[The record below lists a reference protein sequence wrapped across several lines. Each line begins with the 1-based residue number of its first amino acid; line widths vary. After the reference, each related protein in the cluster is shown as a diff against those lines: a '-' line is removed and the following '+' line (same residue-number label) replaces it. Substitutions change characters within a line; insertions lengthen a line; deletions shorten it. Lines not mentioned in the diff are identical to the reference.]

1 MTNKPQRKSWSV
13 WRVLAG
19 ASVEDTYLANLFASS
34 FPSDDRVLPDKLEQD
49 DALMI
54 RAYGQHASAPDNK
67 TAVMRISGWMKGNDR
82 YGRGQ
87 GVRLWDGTITLGNI
101 ALTAPPL
108 TGTNW
113 DTAEN
118 WHEVDTYGSTS
129 NLAKAAS
136 VVVADACGVLVLPA
150 LGFSDIICE
159 VASKDGSTGT
169 EALSIG
175 ILYRIIPVAL
185 AYLIIESQ

>member
-1 MTNKPQRKSWSV
+1 MAKPTRKSWSV

-19 ASVEDTYLANLFASS
+19 TSEEDTYLTNLFASS
-34 FPSDDRVLPDKLEQD
+34 FPSGSRVLPDKLEQD

-67 TAVMRISGWMKGNDR
+67 TASMRISGWMKDNQR
-82 YGRGQ
+82 HGRGQ
-87 GVRLWDGTITLGNI
+87 GVRLWDGVVTLGNI

-108 TGTNW
+108 TGTDW
-113 DTAEN
+113 DTADD
-118 WHEVDTYGSTS
+118 WHESDTYAATS

-136 VVVADACGVLVLPA
+136 AVVADVSGVLVLPT

-159 VASKDGSTGT
+159 VTSKDGTTGT

-175 ILYRIIPVAL
+175 VLYRIIPIRL
-185 AYLIIESQ
+185 AYQIIESQ